1 MPKLSN
7 AVDVVLGIKEPRVQD
22 VEELIARDPN
32 AKRTW
37 MMFSHT
43 HKGQVCPFR
52 DADLTRSPTTLD
64 YLRPSFLRPKVRPSS
79 TMSF

>member
-22 VEELIARDPN
+22 VDELISRDPSS
-32 AKRTW
+32 KRTW

-43 HKGQVCPFR
+43 HKGQVGPSP
-52 DADLTRSPTTLD
+52 LT
-64 YLRPSFLRPKVRPSS
+64 
-79 TMSF
+79 

>member
-22 VEELIARDPN
+22 VEELIARDDK
-32 AKRTW
+32 KRTW

-43 HKGQVCPFR
+43 HKGQVSFR
-52 DADLTRSPTTLD
+52 LA
-64 YLRPSFLRPKVRPSS
+64 PSDHD
-79 TMSF
+79 